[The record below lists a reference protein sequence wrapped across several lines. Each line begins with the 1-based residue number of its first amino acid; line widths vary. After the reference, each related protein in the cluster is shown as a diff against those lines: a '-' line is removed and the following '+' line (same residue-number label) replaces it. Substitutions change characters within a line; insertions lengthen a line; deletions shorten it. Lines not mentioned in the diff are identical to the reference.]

1 MLDMTD
7 GEKLKNFIRPLPRK
21 MKSDFITKMSSACM
35 VNKTKIHSFMS
46 GNTRIEPLYKIKIEE
61 AIGIKIF

>member
-1 MLDMTD
+1 MTD

-21 MKSDFITKMSSACM
+21 MKSDFITRMSVACM
-35 VNKTKIHSFMS
+35 LPRIKIHMFMN
-46 GNTRIEPLYKIKIEE
+46 GHTRIEPLYKLKIEE